1 MDRDDMANEDIKLHN
16 LNPGPVRSRQGRA
29 GGTTRTADDLNL
41 QEQIPETV
49 VFLQSWKRF

>member
-16 LNPGPVRSRQGRA
+16 LNLGPVRSRQGRA